1 MISPLAHIHPK
12 ARLAPGVVVEPFSYI
27 AGDVEIGEGT
37 WVGPHATIMDGA
49 RIGAHCQIFPGA
61 VVAAVPQDL
70 KFAGEHTTAHVGDY
84 TVLRECVT
92 VNRGTVDRGRTVVGA
107 HCLLQAY
114 VHVAHDCLI
123 GDHCVISNSVQI
135 AGHVVVGDWAILGG
149 TSAIHQFV
157 NIGAHAFV
165 GGGSLVRKDVPPFVK
180 AAREPLT
187 YAGVNSVG
195 LRRRGFAEER
205 VNDLH
210 NLYRILFLGGVNTH
224 DALARIEA
232 EVPASA
238 ERDLAVHF
246 VRAAERGII
255 KGPSSRKSRAEGDE
269 NGLDGA
275 D

>member
-1 MISPLAHIHPK
+1 MISPLAYIHPE
-12 ARLAPGVVVEPFSYI
+12 ARLAAGVTVEPFTTI
-27 AGDVEIGEGT
+27 AADVEIGEGS
-37 WVGPHATIMDGA
+37 WIGPNVTIMDGA
-49 RIGAHCQIFPGA
+49 RIGRHCQVFPGA
-61 VVAAVPQDL
+61 VISGVPQDL
-70 KFAGEHTTAHVGDY
+70 KFAGERTTAEIGDY

-92 VNRGTVDRGRTVVGA
+92 VNRGTVDRGRTAVGR

-135 AGHVVVGDWAILGG
+135 AGHVTVGDWAILGG

-157 NIGAHAFV
+157 SIGAHAFL

-195 LRRRGFAEER
+195 LRRRGFTDEQ

-210 NLYRILFLGGVNTH
+210 NLYRLLFLGGMNTN

-232 EVPASA
+232 EIQPSMQ
-238 ERDLAVHF
+238 RDEAVEF
-246 VRAAERGII
+246 VRAAARGII
-255 KGPSSRKSRAEGDE
+255 KGPKRERNEDE
-269 NGLDGA
+269 E
-275 D
+275 

>member
-1 MISPLAHIHPK
+1 MISPLAHIHPD
-12 ARLAPGVVVEPFSYI
+12 ARLAPGVTVEPFTTI
-27 AGDVEIGEGT
+27 AADVEIGEGT
-37 WVGPHATIMDGA
+37 WVGPNVTVMDGA

-61 VVAAVPQDL
+61 VVSAIPQDL
-70 KFAGEHTTAHVGDY
+70 KFAGERTTAHVGDY

-114 VHVAHDCLI
+114 VHVAHDCVV
-123 GDHCVISNSVQI
+123 GDHCVISNAVQL
-135 AGHVVVGDWAILGG
+135 AGHVQVGDWAILGG
-149 TSAIHQFV
+149 MTAIHQFV
-157 NIGAHAFV
+157 SIGAHAFI

-195 LRRRGFAEER
+195 LRRRNFSEQQIL
-205 VNDLH
+205 DIQD
-210 NLYRILFLGGVNTH
+210 LYRIVFLSGLNTQES
-224 DALARIEA
+224 LARIEA

-238 ERDLAVHF
+238 QRELAVAF
-246 VRAAERGII
+246 VRAASRGII
-255 KGPSSRKSRAEGDE
+255 KGPGKK
-269 NGLDGA
+269 GLDEGA